1 MRRLILHDSQQHPVA
16 GKPILRP
23 PSAMHVGALDD
34 VDEDQLAQARALV
47 AAEASETEGSGY
59 VEIGE
64 DAWRRAEASEIWL
77 GHESRYVRADEVSS
91 DQLVGKY
98 KAELD
103 ARRELMADEA
113 ARAAKIEKKLAVTLG
128 GYQAR
133 SRMLDEKILAAYRE
147 YEQAELETRA
157 FSALY
162 AGEQA
167 IIPARIE
174 KAQEELRAV
183 ETLERSLQAEYQEL
197 VGRRNALA
205 GRN

>member
-1 MRRLILHDSQQHPVA
+1 
-16 GKPILRP
+16 
-23 PSAMHVGALDD
+23 
-34 VDEDQLAQARALV
+34 
-47 AAEASETEGSGY
+47 
-59 VEIGE
+59 
-64 DAWRRAEASEIWL
+64 
-77 GHESRYVRADEVSS
+77 
-91 DQLVGKY
+91 
-98 KAELD
+98 
-103 ARRELMADEA
+103 
-113 ARAAKIEKKLAVTLG
+113 IEKKLAVTLG